1 MFARDDSS
9 LDYSENDVQ
18 RRLDRYLRLNID
30 VNVEPLASGEYIMQK
45 TNIPQGPKL
54 GALKSW
60 LFHEQVARNLMTI
73 EEIDTLLCTL
83 SWQSDD
89 TSRWPKL
96 QFP

>member
-1 MFARDDSS
+1 MFAQNDST
-9 LDYSENDVQ
+9 LDYSEEQVQ
-18 RRLDRYLRLNID
+18 RRMNRYKQLKID
-30 VNVEPLASGEYIMQK
+30 VNVVPLASGEYIMQQ

-60 LFHEQVARNLMTI
+60 LFYEQVSRNLKTI

-83 SWQSDD
+83 SWHSDD